1 MVAAN
6 HGDKLVRIVIG
17 HSLIREFLIVGFGI
31 IVILKNLFAKSF
43 PKANHRKFCPSKF
56 LWKRQQKSVSM
67 VLTWDS
73 MGISSSENLR
83 KIPILEMGNFTRL
96 GHFQ

>member
-43 PKANHRKFCPSKF
+43 PKANHRKFCPSK
-56 LWKRQQKSVSM
+56 LSSYVVYGNTNKS
-67 VLTWDS
+67 
-73 MGISSSENLR
+73 
-83 KIPILEMGNFTRL
+83 
-96 GHFQ
+96 Q